1 MRKSRKVMIFL
12 DCLIAVLGVAAGIC
26 HYITYRDWQVIAWA
40 VVLAC
45 ACWRSAMGQSTIA
58 RMEVQEKEYQ
68 MRFKELHER
77 IEKYK
82 DMSDW
87 DGGK

>member
-45 ACWRSAMGQSTIA
+45 ACWRSAMGQAVIE
-58 RMEVQEKEYQ
+58 RKEEREKELLDLFNEYSGQ
-68 MRFKELHER
+68 GDWGD
-77 IEKYK
+77 EK
-82 DMSDW
+82 
-87 DGGK
+87 

>member
-12 DCLIAVLGVAAGIC
+12 DCLIAVLGLVAGIC
-26 HYITYRDWQVIAWA
+26 RYITYEDWQAIAWA

-58 RMEVQEKEYQ
+58 WMEVQEKEYQ
-68 MRFKELHER
+68 VWVKELHER
-77 IEKYK
+77 IEMYK
-82 DMSDW
+82 DMRDW
-87 DGGK
+87 DDGK